1 MSTVAQ
7 QQGIRRRFPRQYPG
21 LESDI
26 QPVPVNSR
34 YTPPLKNI
42 ELLEVAH
49 IFSRLECRILQG
61 SAQVLQNHTL
71 SEDQREPDEQQRL
84 IRLEK
89 ADRDLLD
96 VHGGKYQFSVG
107 YLKDRELLR
116 EWGFAAA
123 VHRELFRQDPT
134 SNDQENYQIATASAK
149 GLEKLASPLPAAL
162 KLAAEKGSLD
172 VLTRNAIG
180 DKYLFLDAI
189 INLLH
194 EKLSTNRQLPTWESI
209 SENLKELSSKASV
222 SKVTTTDENIG
233 SKAFSIILWTTFF
246 ITVFCS
252 GPMLAYAWNFSD
264 RKPGLWA
271 EEDFFFLLQGCILQV
286 FSLCVSAFSLMRG
299 RTVPVAAWLLPSGF
313 AVVLTIFSPFF
324 YCFVSKWWSSFVVS
338 MAASVQAF
346 LVLQIAL
353 YNM

>member
-1 MSTVAQ
+1 MSTATQ

-26 QPVPVNSR
+26 QPVPVSSR

-49 IFSRLECRILQG
+49 IFSRLECRILQC
-61 SAQVLQNHTL
+61 SSQVLQNETL
-71 SEDQREPDEQQRL
+71 DEDQREPDEQQRL
-84 IRLEK
+84 IRIEK
-89 ADRDLLD
+89 ATRDLLD
-96 VHGGKYQFSVG
+96 VLGGRHQFSEG

-116 EWGFAAA
+116 EWEFAAA
-123 VHRELFRQDPT
+123 VHRELLRHDPT
-134 SNDQENYQIATASAK
+134 NDEKNIQIATASAK
-149 GLEKLASPLPAAL
+149 VLEKLAAPLPAAL

-180 DKYLFLDAI
+180 DKYSFLDAI

-194 EKLSTNRQLPTWESI
+194 EQLSTDRQLPTWENI
-209 SENLKELSSKASV
+209 SEHLRELSSKAST
-222 SKVTTTDENIG
+222 SKTTPTDQAMS
-233 SKAFSIILWTTFF
+233 SKAFSIVLWTTFF
-246 ITVFCS
+246 VTVFCS

-271 EEDFFFLLQGCILQV
+271 EEDFFFLLQGCIMQV
-286 FSLCVSAFSLMRG
+286 FGLCVSAFPLMRSK
-299 RTVPVAAWLLPSGF
+299 TIPVAAWALPSGC
-313 AVVLTIFSPFF
+313 AVVLTILSPFF

-338 MAASVQAF
+338 IAAAVQAF
-346 LVLQIAL
+346 QVLQIAL